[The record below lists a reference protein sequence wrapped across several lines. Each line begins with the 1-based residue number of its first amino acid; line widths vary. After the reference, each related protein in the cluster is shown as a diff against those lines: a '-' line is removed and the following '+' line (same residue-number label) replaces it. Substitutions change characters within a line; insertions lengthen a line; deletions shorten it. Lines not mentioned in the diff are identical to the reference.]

1 MLINGDS
8 MDEFK
13 TLAALWEAKDDESCH
28 ELELQSV
35 DLDYELTSLLIQVI
49 ESKKWQSVSI
59 NSDIMNALSYGL
71 NYSKSLVTLQ
81 LSGNL
86 SGSETSNFAKA
97 IARNVCLE
105 ELDLSDCIIDTHSLG
120 ILGFALRINRTIR
133 SIVLNGC
140 YLEDENL
147 AHLLS
152 ALQESP
158 ALKSLSVQR
167 NYCHE
172 HAMSMIASLLHY
184 DDIEELNM
192 SYLLRKKREA
202 QPEVVGEA
210 INEPVEQEV
219 ETPKPVPSNESEE
232 ANKHTEDNIPSDPS
246 SGEAEKENP
255 IEAETTD
262 PEPEEDEPKPESE
275 NIAQNT
281 SLKNLQL
288 AANGLSDGF
297 VESTLKMFGKGSAL
311 EELNLF
317 GNRMTDLSMHRIIT
331 RLPDLKQ
338 LKSLWV
344 GHNNFTI
351 AGYNAL
357 LLAMQRNFVLEELS
371 ITTLNTDAQFETIQ
385 YKIDYFTR
393 LNRGGRRIFGSDVS
407 KLPKSIWPLILERA
421 SRIKWDDA
429 NEDDPKGVSYSA
441 DAIFCLLQGPA
452 LLDAS

>member
-1 MLINGDS
+1 
-8 MDEFK
+8 
-13 TLAALWEAKDDESCH
+13 
-28 ELELQSV
+28 
-35 DLDYELTSLLIQVI
+35 
-49 ESKKWQSVSI
+49 
-59 NSDIMNALSYGL
+59 
-71 NYSKSLVTLQ
+71 
-81 LSGNL
+81 
-86 SGSETSNFAKA
+86 
-97 IARNVCLE
+97 
-105 ELDLSDCIIDTHSLG
+105 
-120 ILGFALRINRTIR
+120 
-133 SIVLNGC
+133 
-140 YLEDENL
+140 
-147 AHLLS
+147 
-152 ALQESP
+152 
-158 ALKSLSVQR
+158 
-167 NYCHE
+167 
-172 HAMSMIASLLHY
+172 
-184 DDIEELNM
+184 M